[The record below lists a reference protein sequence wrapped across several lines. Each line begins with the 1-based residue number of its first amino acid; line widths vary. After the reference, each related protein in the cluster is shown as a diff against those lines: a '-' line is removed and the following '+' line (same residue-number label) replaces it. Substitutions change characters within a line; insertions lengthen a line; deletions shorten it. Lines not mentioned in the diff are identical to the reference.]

1 MDLGDG
7 YETENEGDGAV
18 ETLDTGR
25 SRLNLSQE
33 S

>member
-7 YETENEGDGAV
+7 YENEGDGAV